1 MSWLMLYSF
10 EELGYSYQ
18 VSWFLSLLNLET
30 EKTL

>member
-10 EELGYSYQ
+10 EELGRSHQ